1 MIKIRLS
8 SVLVDDQEKA
18 LQFYTEKLGFTKKQD
33 IPLGEFRWLTVGA
46 KDEDIELVLE
56 PNMLPSAFSFQK
68 DIYEKN
74 IPATALYSSDIENDC
89 KNLKEKGVIIK
100 TEPTKMGDV
109 TIALIDDTCGNI
121 IQLYQD

>member
-1 MIKIRLS
+1 MIKIRLIS
-8 SVLVDDQEKA
+8 ILVDDQEKA
-18 LQFYTEKLGFTKKQD
+18 LKFYTEKLGFTKKQD
-33 IPLGEFRWLTVGA
+33 IPLGEFRWITVGT
-46 KDEDIELVLE
+46 KEDDIELALE
-56 PNMLPSAFSFQK
+56 PNILPSAFSFQK

-89 KNLKEKGVIIK
+89 KKLKDKGVTIK

-109 TIALIDDTCGNI
+109 TIALFDDTCGNL